1 MMRRNFFSFWQD
13 MTINDQWV
21 LGQSVG
27 TDGTRIYGWHFTM
40 GIPYSG
46 PLPAT
51 CKPYQEGREM
61 PVSFGGLD
69 APYLEKSIADAIV
82 KIDPSAVQIFPV
94 SVLGAKNTYEIVNV
108 VVVLDAID
116 KSSVIEHYSDEDIRE
131 EPDRALRFK
140 TVWNLVLDSSKIPL
154 DRHIFRL
161 QRSLSKVIVSED
173 VKLAIESA
181 CPKHGGKFVAI
192 EVV

>member
-1 MMRRNFFSFWQD
+1 MMQRNFFSFWQD

-21 LGQSVG
+21 LGQSVDP
-27 TDGTRIYGWHFTM
+27 DGKRIYGWHFTM

-46 PLPAT
+46 PLPTT

-69 APYLEKSIADAIV
+69 APYLQKSIADAIV
-82 KIDPSAVQIFPV
+82 KIDPSAVQVFPV
-94 SVLGAKNTYEIVNV
+94 SVKSAKNVYEIVNV

-116 KSSVIEHYSDEDIRE
+116 KSSVIEHYTEEDIRE

-140 TVWNLVLDSSKIPL
+140 TVWNLVLDSSQIPL
-154 DRHIFRL
+154 GCHIFRL
-161 QRSLSKVIVSED
+161 RKSLSKVIVSED
-173 VKLAIESA
+173 MKLAIESV
-181 CPKHGGKFVAI
+181 CPKHGGKFEAI